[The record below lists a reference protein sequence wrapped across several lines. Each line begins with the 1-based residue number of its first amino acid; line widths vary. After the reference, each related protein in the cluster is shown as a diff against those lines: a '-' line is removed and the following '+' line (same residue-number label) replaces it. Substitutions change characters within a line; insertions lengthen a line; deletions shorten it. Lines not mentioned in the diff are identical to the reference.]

1 MKKFNKILFATVA
14 MVAGMSALN
23 QASAQE
29 WTARTADEIRE
40 DLQFENNGVSSYT
53 LQWGDTLSA
62 LSVAT
67 GVPVE
72 TLAKINSVENINVI
86 ETGTVF
92 FFNED
97 NTVLSVEKD
106 HEVKSFDVNSAEA
119 VETPE
124 DSKQVIEEKEAATS
138 QEATTTTQEETT
150 QAAPETTVEETTAA
164 PTTVQETT
172 VEETTQA
179 ATTTAQA
186 SSSPQLY
193 SLSQFMF
200 NGVVNWNG
208 LKFTYYSQ
216 SVLPGGGLNI
226 PGRHVNAD
234 GYVADADGYI
244 VLASSQP
251 LGTVIDTPF
260 GYQGKVY
267 DRGTSGNHY
276 DVYIR

>member
-1 MKKFNKILFATVA
+1 MAILERKNEREIFIMKLNKILLSTVVVLAGLGVMNTNAFAEE
-14 MVAGMSALN
+14 AGT
-23 QASAQE
+23 Q
-29 WTARTADEIRE
+29 WIARTAEQVKA
-40 DLQFENNGVSSYT
+40 DLKFEENGVSSYT
-53 LQWGDTLSA
+53 VQWGDTLSA

-67 GVPVE
+67 DISIE
-72 TLAKINSVENINVI
+72 KLAQINDIENVSLI

-92 FFNED
+92 YFNEEK
-97 NTVLSVEKD
+97 TVVSVEKNNQVESYSVENA
-106 HEVKSFDVNSAEA
+106 EV
-119 VETPE
+119 VETPAE
-124 DSKQVIEEKEAATS
+124 TQQAIEA
-138 QEATTTTQEETT
+138 Q
-150 QAAPETTVEETTAA
+150 ETTAA
-164 PTTVQETT
+164 V
-172 VEETTQA
+172 
-179 ATTTAQA
+179 AT
-186 SSSPQLY
+186 SSTKLY
-193 SLSQFMF
+193 SLSEFMF